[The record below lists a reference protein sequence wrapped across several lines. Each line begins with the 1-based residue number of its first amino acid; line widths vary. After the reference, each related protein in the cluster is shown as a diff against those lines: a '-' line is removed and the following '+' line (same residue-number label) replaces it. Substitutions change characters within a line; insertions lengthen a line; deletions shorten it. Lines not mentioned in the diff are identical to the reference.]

1 MRHLIGLF
9 PYSAFY
15 RHNHK
20 KNESEREQ
28 NLLQNGIL
36 NFAFRKVNHQQS
48 HCIVRIYTGESRPF
62 ARNAR
67 NEHKLKVKILSLIT
81 FQFKALVVSLSDRGV
96 FMSSILDIWQLKDL
110 KSGTKMNKRVRVLT
124 SPVVNVL
131 VNVEVFKDMVFSNM
145 AVINPPLNLIRVLS
159 IWK

>member
-1 MRHLIGLF
+1 
-9 PYSAFY
+9 
-15 RHNHK
+15 
-20 KNESEREQ
+20 
-28 NLLQNGIL
+28 
-36 NFAFRKVNHQQS
+36 
-48 HCIVRIYTGESRPF
+48 
-62 ARNAR
+62 
-67 NEHKLKVKILSLIT
+67 
-81 FQFKALVVSLSDRGV
+81 
-96 FMSSILDIWQLKDL
+96 MSSILDIWQLKDL